1 MTGTSEWEQRSH
13 CGCHTHSSLHSPF
26 ALPAVS
32 LFPPTASEP
41 HPPAV
46 AIHQA
51 TLNSNAHMQTR
62 RALGGFGG
70 AWLHRKR
77 SLSPPL
83 GALCLSATPTDW
95 LHCWRRDVIYHYH
108 QRLVSVTPL
117 YTATTH
123 KLLLARIFKNI
134 FHFTLSFLPSGVSHC
149 YCSPCPAS
157 SSCMPH
163 PFTTMPSPLL
173 TDAPPCPISGLTH
186 SFSNP

>member
-51 TLNSNAHMQTR
+51 ALNSNAHMQTR
-62 RALGGFGG
+62 RALGGFRGV
-70 AWLHRKR
+70 WLHRKR

-108 QRLVSVTPL
+108 QRLVRVTPL
-117 YTATTH
+117 HTTTTH

-134 FHFTLSFLPSGVSHC
+134 FHFTLSFLPSGVSQMLVIVLLARPPLHAC
-149 YCSPCPAS
+149 HTLSPQCPPLS
-157 SSCMPH
+157 WQMPPLPNLWAH
-163 PFTTMPSPLL
+163 PF
-173 TDAPPCPISGLTH
+173 I
-186 SFSNP
+186 F